1 MTCVLVSRARGMAGS
16 EENSSK
22 ILEEMLRLKRE
33 LEPDVVFL
41 PSLND
46 THQDPQIVEP
56 GGA

>member
-1 MTCVLVSRARGMAGS
+1 MAGS